1 MEKLF
6 TIFDLVSESLVLI
19 GPDKTPGSFVR
30 KNLPYL
36 SKINPN
42 YYADYEIYEVGTID
56 DTTCEIHP
64 CKKSLIAW
72 DCYKTPEI
80 VADNK

>member
-6 TIFDLVSESLVLI
+6 TIYDVISDSLVLI
-19 GPDKTPGSFVR
+19 GPDKTAGSFVR

-36 SKINPN
+36 SKINAN
-42 YYADYEIYEVGTID
+42 YLSDYIIYEVGTID
-56 DTTCEIHP
+56 DSTCEITSTV
-64 CKKSLIAW
+64 KTLIPW

-80 VADNK
+80 VAEK